1 MPFNELAARLG
12 LEEDEFVELVRL
24 FIQTCTSDTQKLL
37 EAIEQENIEESVK
50 SAHTIKGSSG
60 NMGFTE
66 IYEVAKNVEQNAR
79 EGNLEGAENAV
90 RLIKEKIDDLVQVVD
105 KGE

>member
-12 LEEDEFVELVRL
+12 LDEDEFVELVRL
-24 FIQTCTSDTQKLL
+24 FIQTCTSDAQKLL
-37 EAIEQENIEESVK
+37 KAIEQENIEESVK

-79 EGNLEGAENAV
+79 EGNLEGAENAI
-90 RLIKEKIDDLVQVVD
+90 RIIKEKIDDLVQVVD
-105 KGE
+105 AG